1 MGYRIEYEPSYGPR
15 KRRTPKL
22 AVLTA
27 LCMLLFL
34 LLVNTFW
41 IQGKQA
47 LRELLL
53 PGDAAVTASA
63 LEDLAR
69 DLREGEKLSFA
80 LESFCKKVIEEAKLD
95 PG

>member
-1 MGYRIEYEPSYGPR
+1 MGYRIEYEPSYGPG

-69 DLREGEKLSFA
+69 DLREGENLSFA
-80 LESFCKKVIEEAKLD
+80 LGSFCKKVIEEAKLD

>member
-63 LEDLAR
+63 LEDLVR